1 MILLTTGDS
10 WTQGDADSQEL
21 NWEAKPNL
29 DWYNIIPNFGEST
42 SPCDDRVTY
51 KFYDSNIWPKVLGKK
66 LGWETWNCGR
76 SGASISRIVDATF
89 NSIEYLHS
97 IGKKDIFVVIQLT
110 SNIRYRNMNVKNN
123 SINFEGCGK
132 LDTSGAKLKRL
143 SELNIKEVVFL
154 QSFLKQNNIPYLMYN
169 GFDEKLLE
177 DWLECDSFQ
186 YLDSSYIYNN
196 IWSPMFKKHIEQW
209 SGDEWTTNGEYFQ
222 ACHPTDISHE
232 EWANQ
237 LYKYIRENYEFF

>member
-1 MILLTTGDS
+1 M
-10 WTQGDADSQEL
+10 
-21 NWEAKPNL
+21 
-29 DWYNIIPNFGEST
+29 
-42 SPCDDRVTY
+42 
-51 KFYDSNIWPKVLGKK
+51 
-66 LGWETWNCGR
+66 
-76 SGASISRIVDATF
+76 
-89 NSIEYLHS
+89 
-97 IGKKDIFVVIQLT
+97 
-110 SNIRYRNMNVKNN
+110 
-123 SINFEGCGK
+123 
-132 LDTSGAKLKRL
+132 SGAKLKRL

-209 SGDEWTTNGEYFQ
+209 GGDEWTTNGEYFQ